1 MPLTPTLIFALVL
14 ALALA
19 LALNLALALALGLVL
34 ALALGLVLALART
47 LALTQAGSLCSA
59 VEAVY
64 QFRARGQVRYG
75 HTGGCAG
82 RRGEDAKPPQAQP

>member
-1 MPLTPTLIFALVL
+1 MPLIPTLTFALVL

-34 ALALGLVLALART
+34 ALAFGLVLALART

>member
-1 MPLTPTLIFALVL
+1 MPLIPTLTLGLALVL

-19 LALNLALALALGLVL
+19 LNLAL